1 MNINDIQ
8 DLIKFV
14 AKAGVNEVE
23 IEKKDFKIVIKSDY
37 MAKKKTNKFSTWK
50 KKKPLERRVADD
62 LVKKSEL
69 NDKLREK
76 KIDTD
81 FLDLF

>member
-1 MNINDIQ
+1 MRKNLEKNISQ
-8 DLIKFV
+8 
-14 AKAGVNEVE
+14 
-23 IEKKDFKIVIKSDY
+23 DFKLFILD
-37 MAKKKTNKFSTWK
+37 MAKKKPNKFSTWK
-50 KKKPLERRVADD
+50 KKKPLERKVADE

-76 KIDTD
+76 QIGTS

>member
-1 MNINDIQ
+1 
-8 DLIKFV
+8 
-14 AKAGVNEVE
+14 
-23 IEKKDFKIVIKSDY
+23 

-50 KKKPLERRVADD
+50 RKKPLERRVADD
-62 LVKKSEL
+62 LVKQSEL
-69 NDKLREK
+69 NDKLRDK

>member
-1 MNINDIQ
+1 MMKKIP
-8 DLIKFV
+8 
-14 AKAGVNEVE
+14 
-23 IEKKDFKIVIKSDY
+23 EKSLSPDSKLFII
-37 MAKKKTNKFSTWK
+37 MTKKKVNKFSTWK

-76 KIDTD
+76 KIDTS

>member
-1 MNINDIQ
+1 MN
-8 DLIKFV
+8 L
-14 AKAGVNEVE
+14 
-23 IEKKDFKIVIKSDY
+23 SLDY
-37 MAKKKTNKFSTWK
+37 KLFITMAKKKNNKFSTWK

-69 NDKLREK
+69 NDKLGEK
-76 KIDTD
+76 RIDTN